1 MKVWLVRTIII
12 ILSIFSFYSF
22 IIQTCCFP
30 NKKEEVI
37 KEKELNNIEI
47 DNDIY
52 NKNNFSNSLDGQSK
66 NIHK

>member
-1 MKVWLVRTIII
+1 MKVWLVRINNN
-12 ILSIFSFYSF
+12 SNNFSFYYLSL
-22 IIQTCCFP
+22 QTCCFP

-66 NIHK
+66 HIHK

>member
-1 MKVWLVRTIII
+1 MKVWLVR
-12 ILSIFSFYSF
+12 LSIIYIS
-22 IIQTCCFP
+22 IIFLYKQTCCFP
-30 NKKEEVI
+30 NKKEDVI

-66 NIHK
+66 HIHK

>member
-1 MKVWLVRTIII
+1 MKVWLVRLSNIYISIIF
-12 ILSIFSFYSF
+12 LYK
-22 IIQTCCFP
+22 QTCCFP
-30 NKKEEVI
+30 NKKEDVI

-66 NIHK
+66 HIHK

>member
-1 MKVWLVRTIII
+1 MKVWLVRLSNIYILIIF
-12 ILSIFSFYSF
+12 LYK
-22 IIQTCCFP
+22 QTCCFP
-30 NKKEEVI
+30 NKKEDVI

-66 NIHK
+66 HIHK

>member
-1 MKVWLVRTIII
+1 MKVWLVRINNNSNNFSLYY
-12 ILSIFSFYSF
+12 LSL
-22 IIQTCCFP
+22 QTCCFP

-66 NIHK
+66 QIHK

>member
-1 MKVWLVRTIII
+1 MKVWLVR
-12 ILSIFSFYSF
+12 LSIIYIS
-22 IIQTCCFP
+22 IIFLYKQTCCFP
-30 NKKEEVI
+30 NKKEDVI

-66 NIHK
+66 HIQK